1 MEKRKVPQKKLNA
14 LKELTDFSKK
24 YQTIFLASIKGL
36 PGSQF
41 QEIRKKL
48 RNKAEIRVPKKS
60 IILKAIDASGNKDI
74 LVLKERIKEDTAI
87 LFSNLDSFELSGE
100 LVQSRSAVKA
110 KVGQEAPI
118 DIEVSEG
125 PTDLVPGPA
134 VSELSSLGLKIAIEG
149 GKINIK
155 ESKIIVRKG
164 EKISQKACDVMSKL
178 DIKPFYA
185 GFEPIAS
192 FDIKEGKLYTD
203 IKIDR
208 EGTLNELKIS
218 YAKALSFSV
227 NLGYISE
234 DTIKLIIQKAGKH
247 HMALSALSNTQKNNN
262 QEENA

>member
-1 MEKRKVPQKKLNA
+1 
-14 LKELTDFSKK
+14 
-24 YQTIFLASIKGL
+24 
-36 PGSQF
+36 
-41 QEIRKKL
+41 
-48 RNKAEIRVPKKS
+48 
-60 IILKAIDASGNKDI
+60 
-74 LVLKERIKEDTAI
+74 
-87 LFSNLDSFELSGE
+87 
-100 LVQSRSAVKA
+100 
-110 KVGQEAPI
+110 
-118 DIEVSEG
+118 
-125 PTDLVPGPA
+125 
-134 VSELSSLGLKIAIEG
+134 
-149 GKINIK
+149 
-155 ESKIIVRKG
+155 
-164 EKISQKACDVMSKL
+164 MSKL